1 MQQPN
6 LLPFQRQGISEK
18 SMSNRIYP
26 DISKIENSA
35 QKSTFLVDGI
45 TCAATLHTP
54 LEADKNQYPAILMLG
69 GWGSIQQALTLP
81 YINQFVQ
88 AGFAVMEFDYP
99 GWGLSGGWPRQ
110 DINPWKRVKAA
121 NAALAHLKGQARVD
135 AHAIY
140 LWGTSFGGG
149 HVVDLASQHPD
160 LQGAIIQVPMLDGL
174 ATVRAVPFTKLAKF
188 ISLGFIDLM
197 KPGSPIHIRTLS
209 EAGEFGSMD
218 RDKAWEALQ
227 TALKAHDGKKY
238 DNRVTA
244 RSLLTV
250 SFYRPWKKL
259 KDIKIPMLIIG
270 ATRDTVAPFVPEK
283 IKSAGNPLLQIIEMD
298 ADHFDPY
305 FQPYFPKTV
314 GYQLSFLKQLRP
326 I

>member
-1 MQQPN
+1 
-6 LLPFQRQGISEK
+6 
-18 SMSNRIYP
+18 MSNRTYP
-26 DISKIENSA
+26 DISKVENLA

-54 LEADKNQYPAILMLG
+54 LGADKKQYPAILMLG

-121 NAALAHLKGQARVD
+121 NAALAHLKGQAQVD

-283 IKSAGNPLLQIIEMD
+283 IKSAGNPLLQVIEMD

-305 FQPYFPKTV
+305 FEPYFPKTV

-326 I
+326 IETS